1 MDYIRCWAKKLLF
14 PPMRWVLFCAL
25 VTILIMPVMGR
36 QEHTGMLG
44 GVWIFFVYSLMIFA
58 CATPK
63 MIRDVFVFL
72 NAHKYTSM
80 FVNDVNIRIF
90 VSLYFNMVMTT
101 MYACFDLFTGLLDRS
116 EWLIAISFYYLVLT
130 IIRFYLL
137 SYVNRH
143 HARFRIAGRKFL
155 EDLKRYRFTAAML
168 MVLLVPYC
176 FIIFLMLEKYQ
187 AYSYRGLMMYIMAI
201 FTIYQWIMVI
211 FGHLVYRRIDAPVL
225 TSTRVLNFACAIV
238 SLISFETAWFA
249 NADSELRQNIIALSG
264 TAGGVIIFCV
274 AFRMLLRAHSILSLN
289 ILPGGR
295 KKIRFWDA
303 IQQKKA
309 DYRQEKQKYEEYI
322 EKHWNTEHVND
333 YRWFKKEEN
342 KE

>member
-1 MDYIRCWAKKLLF
+1 M
-14 PPMRWVLFCAL
+14 
-25 VTILIMPVMGR
+25 
-36 QEHTGMLG
+36 
-44 GVWIFFVYSLMIFA
+44 
-58 CATPK
+58 
-63 MIRDVFVFL
+63 
-72 NAHKYTSM
+72 
-80 FVNDVNIRIF
+80 
-90 VSLYFNMVMTT
+90 
-101 MYACFDLFTGLLDRS
+101 
-116 EWLIAISFYYLVLT
+116 
-130 IIRFYLL
+130 
-137 SYVNRH
+137 
-143 HARFRIAGRKFL
+143 
-155 EDLKRYRFTAAML
+155 
-168 MVLLVPYC
+168 
-176 FIIFLMLEKYQ
+176 
-187 AYSYRGLMMYIMAI
+187 
-201 FTIYQWIMVI
+201 
-211 FGHLVYRRIDAPVL
+211 
-225 TSTRVLNFACAIV
+225 

-322 EKHWNTEHVND
+322 EKHWNTEHVDD